1 MGVIAYYFSFVMSNA
16 NFLHFSKHT
25 FLGSQK
31 KTAKKKHIYEIS
43 KKVPKE
49 GAINLVRAK

>member
-1 MGVIAYYFSFVMSNA
+1 MSNA

>member
-1 MGVIAYYFSFVMSNA
+1 MSNA

-31 KTAKKKHIYEIS
+31 KTAKKHIYEIS

-49 GAINLVRAK
+49 GVINLVKAK